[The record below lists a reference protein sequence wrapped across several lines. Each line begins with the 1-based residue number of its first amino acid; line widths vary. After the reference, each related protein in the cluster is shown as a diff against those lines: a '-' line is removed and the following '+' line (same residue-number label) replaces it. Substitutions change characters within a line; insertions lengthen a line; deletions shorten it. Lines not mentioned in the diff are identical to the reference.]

1 MELDARLLLTLGGML
16 VSVVS
21 AAAIVRQKLATVI
34 DQLDDIEKRLREID
48 KRCDQSDLDTS
59 KVDDKTTATNDR
71 VDVLRDMFD
80 PSNMDKNSREIER
93 LKVEKEHLRRDVD
106 AIQKMH
112 NGRHLPIKDI

>member
-48 KRCDQSDLDTS
+48 KRWKLSGSTLKQNISDVMWT
-59 KVDDKTTATNDR
+59 
-71 VDVLRDMFD
+71 
-80 PSNMDKNSREIER
+80 I
-93 LKVEKEHLRRDVD
+93 
-106 AIQKMH
+106 
-112 NGRHLPIKDI
+112 